1 MSHTDGHLTLGA
13 NSAGSGA
20 SLYYQAWHPKTAPKA
35 IIMLIHGYAEHGG
48 RYADLAKFCNG
59 QGYAVYALD
68 HWGHGKSD
76 GTPGFV
82 PKFSAFEDGVDE
94 LHAIVKKDHPDAP
107 IILVGHSMGGLISTL
122 YLIKNQ
128 DRFKAAILSGPA
140 IKVVEEP
147 SGVMLFISRLLSRIA
162 PKMGVLAL
170 DGTAVSRDPAE
181 VEKYFADPLVYN
193 GKISARLASEMFNA
207 MQDAQA
213 GLPKITLPMLVMHG
227 EEDRLAAVEG
237 AKLAEEKLGS
247 EDKLVKIY
255 PELFHEIFNEPERE
269 TVFNDMATWLKTR
282 V

>member
-1 MSHTDGHLTLGA
+1 MTHKDGNFTLGA

-20 SLYYQAWHPKTAPKA
+20 SLYYQAWHPKAAPKA

-48 RYADLAKFCNG
+48 RYVDFAKFCNG
-59 QGYAVYALD
+59 HGYAVYALD

-76 GTPGFV
+76 GVPGFV
-82 PKFSAFEDGVDE
+82 PKFSAFEDGVDA
-94 LHAIVKKDHPDAP
+94 LLSVVKEDHPDLP
-107 IILVGHSMGGLISTL
+107 IVLVGHSMGGLISTL
-122 YLIKNQ
+122 YLTKNQ
-128 DRFKAAILSGPA
+128 SHFSAAVLSGPA

-162 PKMGVLAL
+162 PKMGVLGL
-170 DGTAVSRDPAE
+170 DGNAVSRDPVE

-213 GLPKITLPMLVMHG
+213 GLEKIVLPMLVMHG

-237 AKLAEEKLGS
+237 SKLAEEKLGS

-269 TVFNDMATWLKTR
+269 AVLTDMVNWLETR